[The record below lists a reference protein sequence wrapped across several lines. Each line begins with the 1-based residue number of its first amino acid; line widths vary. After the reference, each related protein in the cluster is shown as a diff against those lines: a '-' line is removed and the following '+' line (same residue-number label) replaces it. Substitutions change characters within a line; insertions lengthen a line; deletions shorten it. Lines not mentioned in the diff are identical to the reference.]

1 MLKHKFLLALLF
13 SVAFMLSSGE
23 LSAQKNR
30 GGHYKSGKGS
40 SHKGGSYKNARTNNH
55 YTTRRRG

>member
-1 MLKHKFLLALLF
+1 MLKHKFILGPLF
-13 SVAFMLSSGE
+13 SVALILSSAQV
-23 LSAQKNR
+23 SAQKSR
-30 GGHYKSGKGS
+30 GGHYKSGIGS